1 MGPEEIRKI
10 LGERPFRPFR
20 IHMSDGA
27 SYDVRHPELVLV
39 AKRQL
44 IVGVAKPGS
53 DILDDFSFVNILHI
67 TRIEPIEDTE
77 SKPGRKRSA

>member
-1 MGPEEIRKI
+1 MRPEEIRKI

-53 DILDDFSFVNILHI
+53 EILDDFSFVNILHI
-67 TRIEPIEDTE
+67 TRIEPIAGN
-77 SKPGRKRSA
+77 GRKSPRRRSA